1 MPQSPNDWLKFCTD
15 HFFTVICTL
24 LGAIIYAQQTQI
36 SKLDERL
43 YALQA
48 TMVTESKLNTVKQDI
63 MAAVNSNAVQQN
75 AQLQLLS
82 KQIELALNNK
92 K

>member
-1 MPQSPNDWLKFCTD
+1 MPQSPNDWMKFFTD
-15 HFFTVICTL
+15 HFLTVICTL
-24 LGAIIYAQQTQI
+24 LGGIIYSQQTQI
-36 SKLDERL
+36 GKLDERL
-43 YALQA
+43 YTLQA
-48 TMVTESKLNTVKQDI
+48 TMVTETKLNTVKADI

-82 KQIELALNNK
+82 KQIELALNTK

>member
-1 MPQSPNDWLKFCTD
+1 MPQSSNEWLKFCTE
-15 HFFTVICTL
+15 HFFTIIGTL
-24 LGAIIYAQQTQI
+24 LGAVIYAQQNQI
-36 SKLDERL
+36 NKLDERL

-48 TMVTESKLNTVKQDI
+48 TMVTETKLNTVKQDI